1 MRKIR
6 QRPLRK
12 CAFAYC
18 ICELPHARHCPKRVW
33 LNTTATTPVVKTEV
47 SESENTVSTV
57 FYKTY
62 PSLPEIKVK
71 LSGPCKFAGLALS
84 LREYN
89 VSTLHY
95 RVNPTLMGDK

>member
-18 ICELPHARHCPKRVW
+18 ICELPHARHCPKRIW
-33 LNTTATTPVVKTEV
+33 LNTTAIKPIVTSEIIGEGDTVV
-47 SESENTVSTV
+47 TV
-57 FYKTY
+57 FHK
-62 PSLPEIKVK
+62 SLPSFVDIKAK
-71 LSGPCKFAGLALS
+71 LSEPCKFSGLAL
-84 LREYN
+84 LLWEYN